1 MARKIELEFY
11 DKKYVIEYNRS
22 AVLDVVGFNGE
33 NDFETI
39 VNLIRCGLKKN
50 HEKDMPTD
58 EEIKGWLLALGNDLT
73 AFADA
78 LKEMVQEVISTFE
91 SDRKNLKWR
100 KA

>member
-11 DKKYVIEYNRS
+11 DKKYIIEYNRS
-22 AVLDVVGFNGE
+22 AVLDVVSFKGE
-33 NDFETI
+33 SDIETI

-58 EEIKGWLLALGNDLT
+58 DEIKGWLMALGEDLT
-73 AFADA
+73 AFAEE
-78 LKEMVQEVISTFE
+78 LREMVQEVISTFE